1 MLYSPGND
9 YRGNA
14 MRIALYLNILI
25 EEYQISVYR
34 AIRASAAELGIDLV
48 CVQDERLI
56 GGRRTFPLPQYLPVD
71 GILILT
77 SVIVDAD
84 DLIFMGSINREF
96 SGLPVVAVGNGI
108 PGIPS
113 VLIRGGEAM
122 RHLMRHLIEEHG
134 YRRFLFLGGHAEH
147 RDNRER
153 EEAFRKSMSG
163 NGSRE
168 NLEGKVV
175 NSNFTE
181 EGAAKIVRALIARA
195 ATEGSLPPDAIVAA
209 SDNMAMGVLTA
220 LRESGD
226 PRWQSCAVTGFDD
239 IPQAALEVPSLTTA
253 HQPFDL
259 AGKIAV
265 ETIKSLIEGRAV
277 TDTVSIEAIPVIRA
291 SCGCPEISRQEN
303 AKGDSLIASGDSLI
317 APRERLVRLQR
328 QKSRS
333 EQLLRSVSLL
343 GQRLATVASIPEI
356 MPHLAVFLGEIDAR
370 AFFLALFPSGTVQ
383 VPDQCAL
390 VYEFRE
396 GAVLQVTGKPMSLAG
411 FLSRSID
418 STTQS
423 IGDAAGHP
431 VSRSVYQLVAGAE
444 IPGIIVYEVDDDV
457 LPHMH
462 TSAVF
467 IANTVKRL
475 YVLDTEKEHS
485 RELEREVA
493 LRTRDLSETNR
504 KLAEEAERRKE
515 VEAEVL
521 RIGEL
526 ERQRFSLDLHDD
538 ICQRLAGISMFCK
551 SLAPQDATPEAGVM
565 ADLSQMIDETLTRTR
580 QYAHD
585 SFPVELDSLGLRDAL
600 GALCLTTQ
608 KQTGCDCVFSWEADP
623 ASPLGRARDINVYRI
638 VQEALSNAVRHS
650 RATRV
655 EVSVREEG
663 FAVSG
668 KAGAPGKKGHTL
680 FVRIRDNG
688 KGDAALETDEN
699 LRDGRE
705 DKRRGLG
712 LRSMR
717 YRARQIGATYHIT
730 SSAENG
736 TCIELGMEQEL

>member
-1 MLYSPGND
+1 
-9 YRGNA
+9 

-34 AIRASAAELGIDLV
+34 AIRASAAELGIGLV
-48 CVQDERLI
+48 CVQDQRLI
-56 GGRRTFPLPQYLPVD
+56 GGRRTFPLTQYLPVD

-77 SVIVDAD
+77 SVIIDAD
-84 DLIFMGSINREF
+84 DRIFMGGINREF
-96 SGLPVVAVGNGI
+96 PGLPVVAVGNGI

-113 VLIRGGEAM
+113 VLIRGSEAM
-122 RHLMRHLIEEHG
+122 HYLMQHLIEVHG

-153 EEAFRKSMSG
+153 EKAFRELTGGTGRGEK
-163 NGSRE
+163 
-168 NLEGKVV
+168 LEGMVV

-181 EGAAKIVRALIARA
+181 EGGAKVVRALIAR
-195 ATEGSLPPDAIVAA
+195 TGSKRETLPPDAIVAA
-209 SDNMAMGVLTA
+209 SDNMAIGVLRA

-226 PRWQSCAVTGFDD
+226 SRWQSCAVTGFDD

-265 ETIKSLIEGRAV
+265 ETIQSLIEGRAV
-277 TDTVSIEAIPVIRA
+277 KDTVTIEAIPVIRA
-291 SCGCPEISRQEN
+291 SCGCAEITRQGS
-303 AKGDSLIASGDSLI
+303 ATDPKAGDELI

-370 AFFLALFPSGTVQ
+370 AFFLALFPSGTVR
-383 VPDQCAL
+383 VPDHCAL
-390 VYEFRE
+390 AYEFRE
-396 GAVLQVTGKPMSLAG
+396 GSALTETGKQISLAD
-411 FLSRSID
+411 FLSHSIDGSARSID
-418 STTQS
+418 
-423 IGDAAGHP
+423 GAARSNDGATGRP
-431 VSRSVYQLVAGAE
+431 VSRSVYQLVAGEE

-538 ICQRLAGISMFCK
+538 ICQRLAGISMYCK
-551 SLAPQDATPEAGVM
+551 SLAPQSANPGSGAM
-565 ADLSQMIDETLTRTR
+565 AELSQMIDETLTRTR

-608 KQTGCDCVFSWEADP
+608 KQTGCDCAFSWEAAP
-623 ASPLGRARDINVYRI
+623 VSPLGRARDINVYRI
-638 VQEALSNAVRHS
+638 VQEALANAVRHS

-655 EVSVREEG
+655 EVSVREEET
-663 FAVSG
+663 AP
-668 KAGAPGKKGHTL
+668 PGKPGKPGHTL

-688 KGDAALETDEN
+688 KGDATLENDEN
-699 LRDGRE
+699 LGDGRE

-717 YRARQIGATYHIT
+717 YRARQIGATYHIA

-736 TCIELGMEQEL
+736 TCIELGMEQTP